1 MKCIYLDHSA
11 TTPVEPEVVTAMSPY
26 FHVHFGNPSSLYSIA
41 EVSRNAL
48 EESRSTI
55 ASFIGANANEI
66 FFTSG
71 GTESDNQAILTTA
84 RRQKSKGQ
92 HIITSSIEH
101 HAVLHAFQ
109 QLEKEG
115 FQVTY
120 LPVDSYG
127 IVHPETLQ
135 KAMTP
140 TTTLVSI
147 MHANNEVGT
156 IQDIPT
162 LANITHAQGALFH
175 TDAVQA
181 IGKIPVD
188 VQTLGVDLLSSSAH
202 KLYGPKGVGFLYAKK
217 GIPFSTF
224 LYGGGQEKKKR
235 PGTENVPG
243 IVGFAKAIEIA
254 KKRFD
259 QDHQHLQNL
268 ATFLTEG
275 IQSSVSDVIFT
286 GHPTLRTP
294 GHVSVCFKYIEGE
307 SILMMLDSF
316 GICVS
321 SGSACTS
328 GSLDASH
335 VLLAMGLDS
344 ATAQGSIRLSMGRMN
359 TIEDMKAVI
368 EVLPGIVEKLR
379 KMSPLC

>member
-11 TTPVEPEVVTAMSPY
+11 TTAVEPEVVTAMSPY

-41 EVSRNAL
+41 EVSRNAM

-66 FFTSG
+66 FFTSC

-84 RRQKSKGQ
+84 RRQKNKGQ

-120 LPVDSYG
+120 LPVDSNG

-156 IQDIPT
+156 IQDIPA
-162 LANITHAQGALFH
+162 LAKIAHAQGALFH

-188 VQTLGVDLLSSSAH
+188 VQTLDVDLLSSSAH
-202 KLYGPKGVGFLYAKK
+202 KLYGPKGVGFLYAKQ
-217 GIPFSTF
+217 GTPFSTF

-254 KKRFD
+254 KKRFEE
-259 QDHQHLQNL
+259 DHQHLQNL

-275 IQSSVSDVIFT
+275 IQSSVSDVVFT

-344 ATAQGSIRLSMGRMN
+344 ATAQGSIRFSMGRMN
-359 TIEDMKAVI
+359 TMEDMKAVI

>member
-11 TTPVEPEVVTAMSPY
+11 TTAVEPEVVTAMSPY

-41 EVSRNAL
+41 EVSRNAM

-84 RRQKSKGQ
+84 RKQKNKGQ
-92 HIITSSIEH
+92 HVITSSIEH

-140 TTTLVSI
+140 ATTLVSI

-156 IQDIPT
+156 IQDIPALT
-162 LANITHAQGALFH
+162 KIAHAHGALFH

-181 IGKIPVD
+181 IGKLPVD
-188 VQTLGVDLLSSSAH
+188 VQTLDVDLLSSSAH

-217 GIPFSTF
+217 GTPFSTF

-254 KKRFD
+254 KKRFEE
-259 QDHQHLQNL
+259 DHQHLQNL

-275 IQSSVSDVIFT
+275 IQSSVSDVVFT
-286 GHPTLRTP
+286 GHPILRTP

-344 ATAQGSIRLSMGRMN
+344 ATAQGSIRFSMGRMN
-359 TIEDMKAVI
+359 TMDDMKAVI

>member
-1 MKCIYLDHSA
+1 M
-11 TTPVEPEVVTAMSPY
+11 
-26 FHVHFGNPSSLYSIA
+26 
-41 EVSRNAL
+41 
-48 EESRSTI
+48 
-55 ASFIGANANEI
+55 
-66 FFTSG
+66 
-71 GTESDNQAILTTA
+71 Q
-84 RRQKSKGQ
+84 
-92 HIITSSIEH
+92 
-101 HAVLHAFQ
+101 
-109 QLEKEG
+109 
-115 FQVTY
+115 
-120 LPVDSYG
+120 
-127 IVHPETLQ
+127 
-135 KAMTP
+135 
-140 TTTLVSI
+140 
-147 MHANNEVGT
+147 
-156 IQDIPT
+156 
-162 LANITHAQGALFH
+162 
-175 TDAVQA
+175 
-181 IGKIPVD
+181 
-188 VQTLGVDLLSSSAH
+188 
-202 KLYGPKGVGFLYAKK
+202 KK
-217 GIPFSTF
+217 GTPFSTF

-254 KKRFD
+254 KNRFEE
-259 QDHQHLQNL
+259 DHQHLQNL

-275 IQSSVSDVIFT
+275 IQSSVSDVVFT

-344 ATAQGSIRLSMGRMN
+344 ATAQGSIRFSMGRMN
-359 TIEDMKAVI
+359 TMDDMKAVI